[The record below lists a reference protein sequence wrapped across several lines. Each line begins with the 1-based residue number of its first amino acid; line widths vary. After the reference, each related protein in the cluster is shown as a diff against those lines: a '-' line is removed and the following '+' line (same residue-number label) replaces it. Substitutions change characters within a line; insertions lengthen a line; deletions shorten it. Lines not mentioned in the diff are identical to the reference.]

1 MQANIRDQRGML
13 EMRASLLMRAGRLHD
28 AEQQYRMLLQT
39 NPDHYRY
46 HQGLQA
52 AMGLRVSGSSCG
64 LFYE

>member
-1 MQANIRDQRGML
+1 ML